1 VLQRESPYCGAI
13 QFSPLD
19 SHDFIGQC
27 SLQSSMSTRRVPAA
41 LHRELS
47 EYASLLRALRT
58 RDTLDVTKHLTKPS
72 PFNLNQASDDL
83 HPSSEDEMDE
93 MLDKLSKSN
102 HFSSTLSSHTDD
114 AQSSRS
120 RSRSR
125 DIGVSCRK
133 KHVPRNHWTR
143 WPLMFDD
150 VLEPEWTLEDE
161 VAVISSQVLRAHVA
175 PLSLQAASVNDSEE
189 PEEDLVVLDMQ
200 LEDDDPDYA
209 YYIPS
214 LTFIISNYLSAI
226 LGQLASLTSPRPA
239 SMQNRI
245 EPLNWQAV
253 IDAVVSLGDPEFS
266 NPKCVSTSNL
276 RFWLE
281 CTTHQGVA
289 KRYKTIGSYLWSL
302 TRRRVVYKS
311 SRFVS
316 FLC

>member
-1 VLQRESPYCGAI
+1 
-13 QFSPLD
+13 
-19 SHDFIGQC
+19 
-27 SLQSSMSTRRVPAA
+27 MSTRRIPAA

-58 RDTLDVTKHLTKPS
+58 RDTLDVTKHLTKSS
-72 PFNLNQASDDL
+72 PFDLTQASDDL

-102 HFSSTLSSHTDD
+102 HFSSTLSSYTDD
-114 AQSSRS
+114 APSSRS

-125 DIGVSCRK
+125 DNGASCRK
-133 KHVPRNHWTR
+133 KHAPRDHWTR

-161 VAVISSQVLRAHVA
+161 VAVVSSQVLRADVA
-175 PLSLQAASVNDSEE
+175 LSPQAALVNDSEE

-209 YYIPS
+209 YYVPS
-214 LTFIISNYLSAI
+214 LTCIISEYLSAI
-226 LGQLASLTSPRPA
+226 LGQLASLTPPRPA

-266 NPKCVSTSNL
+266 NPKCVSTSSL
-276 RFWLE
+276 DFCLE
-281 CTTHQGVA
+281 CTAHQGVA
-289 KRYKTIGSYLWSL
+289 KRNKTIGSYFRSL
-302 TRRRVVYKS
+302 N
-311 SRFVS
+311 
-316 FLC
+316 